1 MIKEACVESFSEA
14 LEAEKRGANRIELC
28 ENLKVGGTTPS
39 YGTIKMCL
47 EKLNIPFFPMI
58 RPRGGSFVYSNN
70 ELEIMKTDI
79 KVCKKLGV
87 KGIVLGI
94 LTAENKVNIEQTKE
108 LIELAQPM
116 EVTFHKAFDDIH
128 DTVEALKNIISCG
141 ASRILTS
148 GTKKTAEEGI
158 ETLNHLIDQAKN
170 RITIVAA
177 GKVTSKNIDD
187 LSKRIKTTE
196 FHGQKIV

>member
-1 MIKEACVESFSEA
+1 
-14 LEAEKRGANRIELC
+14 
-28 ENLKVGGTTPS
+28 
-39 YGTIKMCL
+39 
-47 EKLNIPFFPMI
+47 
-58 RPRGGSFVYSNN
+58 
-70 ELEIMKTDI
+70 MKTDI
-79 KVCKKLGV
+79 KVCKELGI

-148 GTKKTAEEGI
+148 GTKKTAEEGV

-196 FHGQKIV
+196 FHGRKIV